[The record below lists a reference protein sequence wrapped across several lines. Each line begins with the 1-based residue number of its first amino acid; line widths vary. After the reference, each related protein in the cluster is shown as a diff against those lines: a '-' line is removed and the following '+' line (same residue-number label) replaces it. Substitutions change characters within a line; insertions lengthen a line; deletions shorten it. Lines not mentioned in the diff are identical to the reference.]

1 MKKEQANIR
10 SYLYEQTNQKARDI
24 QNSLQQIKNTLAKPS
39 HTLATFVEYV
49 NSLKMCK
56 NQKDNLIE
64 DKKKLEEM
72 SVTLRKFRSKE
83 DQAFSNQLSV
93 MQTRIEEIQGAIS
106 EIESLLTNSE
116 GLVTDGKDNYVS
128 EVEARIEEEKK
139 KIVGIIA
146 KCSEEQLMS
155 SETDPTDAIK
165 ALNRIKK
172 EFDDTLKKITQYRQ
186 YQETLDLPPV
196 EIKEIAEFQKKY
208 DVRFKL
214 WNNLKTFREKSGMWL
229 TKPFR
234 DLDAQEI
241 VGQVKEFDRDNLM
254 LRQQLPRDNPD
265 QILEALKAEVKEFGH
280 HNNLV
285 LALGNKALEQKHWD
299 KIFGL
304 IGQPTPALNAFNLKT
319 LLDFKIDLEFEK
331 VDEISAFASGEATI
345 NGQLKEIS
353 GFWETQALFTVLPYR
368 DSKDRFIIGDIE
380 DTIAQLED
388 NQMSIQTM
396 MGSKYVAE
404 IRGAVELWEKHLGY
418 ISDVIDEWLT
428 FQRQWMYLEN
438 IFNAEDIQKQLPQ
451 EAKLF

>member
-1 MKKEQANIR
+1 LVGKVKKEQANIR

-106 EIESLLTNSE
+106 EIESLLSNSE

-196 EIKEIAEFQKKY
+196 EIKEISEFQKRY

-214 WNNLKTFREKSGMWL
+214 WNNLKTFREKSSMWL

-304 IGQPTPALNAFNLKT
+304 IG
-319 LLDFKIDLEFEK
+319 
-331 VDEISAFASGEATI
+331 
-345 NGQLKEIS
+345 
-353 GFWETQALFTVLPYR
+353 
-368 DSKDRFIIGDIE
+368 
-380 DTIAQLED
+380 
-388 NQMSIQTM
+388 
-396 MGSKYVAE
+396 
-404 IRGAVELWEKHLGY
+404 
-418 ISDVIDEWLT
+418 
-428 FQRQWMYLEN
+428 
-438 IFNAEDIQKQLPQ
+438 
-451 EAKLF
+451 